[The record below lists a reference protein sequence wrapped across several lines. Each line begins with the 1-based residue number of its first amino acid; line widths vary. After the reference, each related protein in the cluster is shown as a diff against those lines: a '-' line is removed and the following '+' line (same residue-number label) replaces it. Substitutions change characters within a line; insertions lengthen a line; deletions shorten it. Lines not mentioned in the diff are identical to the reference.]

1 MSSGT
6 PSLSEQAGFHTA
18 PGVKTEPWNEDF
30 SPASGAPSLYR
41 PPVLEEATGCGSTV
55 VRGLGAFTDTKVGEG
70 DWDLLLQSGVQDDV
84 ERNPALSAR
93 IDDDFSTC
101 RTPLQ
106 VLQVSIF
113 LLFPLLV
120 LPALS
125 LTPPVLYV
133 LSCHVTCPMPVPPLP
148 PARTC

>member
-1 MSSGT
+1 MTGS
-6 PSLSEQAGFHTA
+6 A
-18 PGVKTEPWNEDF
+18 
-30 SPASGAPSLYR
+30 LYR

-113 LLFPLLV
+113 LLFHLLV
-120 LPALS
+120 LHVLS
-125 LTPPVLYV
+125 LTPPDACPQCLV
-133 LSCHVTCPMPVPPLP
+133 LSPALCHRLSFLSQCPPP

>member
-1 MSSGT
+1 MSSGV

-18 PGVKTEPWNEDF
+18 AGVKTEPWNEEF
-30 SPASGAPSLYR
+30 SLHSGVPSLYR

-70 DWDLLLQSGVQDDV
+70 DWDLLIQSGVQDDV

-113 LLFPLLV
+113 LLFHLLV
-120 LPALS
+120 LLCIVPFPA
-125 LTPPVLYV
+125 
-133 LSCHVTCPMPVPPLP
+133 
-148 PARTC
+148 

>member
-1 MSSGT
+1 MSSGP

-30 SPASGAPSLYR
+30 SLHSEVPSLYR
-41 PPVLEEATGCGSTV
+41 PPVLEEATGCGSTL

-70 DWDLLLQSGVQDDV
+70 DLLLQSGVQDDV

-106 VLQVSIF
+106 VLQVSI
-113 LLFPLLV
+113 
-120 LPALS
+120 
-125 LTPPVLYV
+125 
-133 LSCHVTCPMPVPPLP
+133 
-148 PARTC
+148 